1 VRHSLPGQRRK
12 AIYEGG
18 NQPQAPSALL
28 DLSEPEIPGPGG
40 FWEGAKA
47 LKLIGSEPA
56 PLTVQSLCLSMCWP

>member
-40 FWEGAKA
+40 F
-47 LKLIGSEPA
+47 
-56 PLTVQSLCLSMCWP
+56 